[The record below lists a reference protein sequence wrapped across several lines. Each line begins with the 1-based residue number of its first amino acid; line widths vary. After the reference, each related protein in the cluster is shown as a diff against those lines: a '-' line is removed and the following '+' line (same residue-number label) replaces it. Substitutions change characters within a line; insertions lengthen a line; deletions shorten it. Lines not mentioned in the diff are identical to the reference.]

1 MGEYSDDDLDDLPE
15 SALQQLED
23 NAIQS
28 TQALRLVAPAKQ
40 LIRPNPPPFD
50 TLGLDDDDDDFDFD
64 DSEVLVHSPAA
75 IPQAVMAQRP
85 APLPDRTFTE
95 ASQSRPRWNGLPNAP
110 ASIQRPSSNASHP
123 PSQRYQPSQ
132 PFRPPLHS
140 RAQPSQFP
148 RGFAPPPPRYAPSQ
162 SESHPN
168 AATALEQRLRSL
180 EAALNASKGEA
191 SILRANASK
200 AQQASDAEIAALR
213 KQAAEQSARHDRAMQ
228 SAVQAEKAAATELR
242 FAMREAQEVAS
253 KARRRDAAPPA
264 GSGTG
269 SGATTPRKSARTW
282 GVADGFDGM
291 DLVPS
296 PGRNMPR
303 TKSAPGPAG
312 ERTPTRG
319 KRKRPVESPV
329 PPLDTTEEMVEVR
342 DGGDVAPRAVVLPGP
357 ATLHS
362 LPFDFLPLI
371 LDHSSAHGQ
380 PPTFDSF
387 AQYFYPSDPKTS
399 FSSIVFQSL
408 PTKTDPSCP
417 MRVLAD
423 FSVLIINLWERCLQ
437 EEFFLPI
444 RELVS
449 LLSFT
454 LQLHSVS
461 VVPELVDKLLP
472 VAQATLHVISDIR
485 SASPGENLGP
495 ELLHLQANLD
505 STAVIALLNLCA
517 QVCATATAP
526 LDGDVPRASF
536 WKLFPMETV
545 SLVLGSKQPL
555 PDITGMLDMLATS
568 VLPGSIGPAVP
579 DKKPELV
586 AGVLLDRLSRFLV
599 QAPVSARSA
608 TQRHAVVLATLRTLL
623 SFSAGVFGAGKM
635 AVHPVLVLRV
645 VSLLSRSVDELYDQ
659 DLSYTT
665 LHSPSTPSLDEAL
678 EETSPD
684 SDHTGLH
691 AVISHAVLLLHG
703 LVTSPHTA
711 PLVDLEGKFE
721 GSRGAGRKY
730 LVALCRLN
738 FAEDDGVLEV
748 GVDVETAER
757 AHEMLEMVVSAE
769 GGRDVGEVFGSPE

>member
-28 TQALRLVAPAKQ
+28 TQALRRVAPAKQ

-50 TLGLDDDDDDFDFD
+50 TLGLDDDDDFDLD
-64 DSEVLVHSPAA
+64 DSEVLMQSQAA
-75 IPQAVMAQRP
+75 IPQAALAQRP
-85 APLPDRTFTE
+85 VAPPDLSFDS
-95 ASQSRPRWNGLPNAP
+95 SQSRPRWNGHGLANAPANIQRPNAP
-110 ASIQRPSSNASHP
+110 NPQPPRFQSSQS
-123 PSQRYQPSQ
+123 
-132 PFRPPLHS
+132 FRPPIHN
-140 RAQPSQFP
+140 RPQPSQFP

-162 SESHPN
+162 SQPHPN
-168 AATALEQRLRSL
+168 AVTALEHRLRSL
-180 EAALNASKGEA
+180 ETALNASKGEA
-191 SILRANASK
+191 SILRANAAK

-213 KQAAEQSARHDRAMQ
+213 KQAAEQAARHERALQ

-242 FAMREAQEVAS
+242 FAVREAQEVAS
-253 KARRRDAAPPA
+253 RARRRDVAPSA

-269 SGATTPRKSARTW
+269 SSATTPRKGARTW

-303 TKSAPGPAG
+303 TKSAPGPVG
-312 ERTPTRG
+312 ERTPTKG

-329 PPLDTTEEMVEVR
+329 PPLDTTEEMVETR
-342 DGGDVAPRAVVLPGP
+342 DAEEAPSAVVLPAP

-380 PPTFDSF
+380 PPTFDTF

-417 MRVLAD
+417 MRVLTD

-517 QVCATATAP
+517 QICATATAP
-526 LDGDVPRASF
+526 LDGDPPRAAF
-536 WKLFPMETV
+536 WKRFPMETV

-555 PDITGMLDMLATS
+555 PDIVGMLEMLATS
-568 VLPGSIGPAVP
+568 VLPGSIGPVVP

-586 AGVLLDRLSRFLV
+586 AGVLLDRMSRFLV
-599 QAPVSARSA
+599 QAPASARSP

-623 SFSAGVFGAGKM
+623 SFSAGDFGAVQM
-635 AVHPVLVLRV
+635 AMHPTLVLRIISV
-645 VSLLSRSVDELYDQ
+645 LSRSVDELYDQ

-665 LHSPSTPSLDEAL
+665 LHSPSPPSQDEAL
-678 EETSPD
+678 AETGPD
-684 SDHTGLH
+684 SDPPGLH
-691 AVISHAVLLLHG
+691 AVISHATLLLHG

-748 GVDVETAER
+748 GVDVGTAER
-757 AHEMLEMVVSAE
+757 AHEMLEMIVSAE

>member
-28 TQALRLVAPAKQ
+28 TQALRRVAPAKQ

-50 TLGLDDDDDDFDFD
+50 TLGLDDDDDFDLD

-75 IPQAVMAQRP
+75 IPRAALVQQPP
-85 APLPDRTFTE
+85 APLPDRTFGE
-95 ASQSRPRWNGLPNAP
+95 ASQGRPRWNGLPNAP
-110 ASIQRPSSNASHP
+110 ANIQRPNAP
-123 PSQRYQPSQ
+123 NAPAQRLQPSQ
-132 PFRPPLHS
+132 PFRTPLHN
-140 RAQPSQFP
+140 RPQPSQFP

-162 SESHPN
+162 SQPHPN
-168 AATALEQRLRSL
+168 AVTALEHRLRSL

-191 SILRANASK
+191 SILRANSAK

-213 KQAAEQSARHDRAMQ
+213 KQAAEQVAQHERALQ

-242 FAMREAQEVAS
+242 FAVREAQEVAS
-253 KARRRDAAPPA
+253 RARRRDAAPPA
-264 GSGTG
+264 GSGTA
-269 SGATTPRKSARTW
+269 SGATTPRKGARTW

-303 TKSAPGPAG
+303 TKSAPMPVG
-312 ERTPTRG
+312 ERTPTKG

-329 PPLDTTEEMVEVR
+329 PPLDTTEELVEAR
-342 DGGDVAPRAVVLPGP
+342 DSGDVAPRAVVLPVP
-357 ATLHS
+357 AALHS

-408 PTKTDPSCP
+408 PTKTDPGCP
-417 MRVLAD
+417 MRVLTD

-485 SASPGENLGP
+485 SANPGESLGS
-495 ELLHLQANLD
+495 ELQHLQSTLD

-517 QVCATATAP
+517 LVCATSTES
-526 LDGDVPRASF
+526 LDGDIPRAAF
-536 WKLFPMETV
+536 WKRFPMETV
-545 SLVLGSKQPL
+545 SLVLGSKQSL
-555 PDITGMLDMLATS
+555 PDIVGMLEMLATS
-568 VLPGSIGPAVP
+568 VLPGSIGPVVHDKEP
-579 DKKPELV
+579 DLV

-599 QAPVSARSA
+599 YPPASARSP
-608 TQRHAVVLATLRTLL
+608 TQRHAVVLAALRTLL
-623 SFSAGVFGAGKM
+623 SFSAGEFGAAQM
-635 AVHPVLVLRV
+635 AVHPNLVLRV
-645 VSLLSRSVDELYDQ
+645 ISALSRSVDELYDQ
-659 DLSYTT
+659 DLSHTT
-665 LHSPSTPSLDEAL
+665 LHPTPPYLSLDEAL
-678 EETSPD
+678 ACTDPE
-684 SDHTGLH
+684 SDPPGLH
-691 AVISHAVLLLHG
+691 ALISHAVLLLHG
-703 LVTSPHTA
+703 LVTDPRTA

-721 GSRGAGRKY
+721 GWRGGGRKY

-748 GVDVETAER
+748 GVDVGTAER
-757 AHEMLEMVVSAE
+757 AHEMLEMIVSAE